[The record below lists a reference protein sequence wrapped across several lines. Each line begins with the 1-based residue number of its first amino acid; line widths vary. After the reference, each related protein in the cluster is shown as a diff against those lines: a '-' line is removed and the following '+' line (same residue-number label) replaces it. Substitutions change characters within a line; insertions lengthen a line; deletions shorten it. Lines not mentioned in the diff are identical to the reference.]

1 MMKYEKPNIQILNA
15 EEDDIITKS
24 VDLPEMPLNEF

>member
-1 MMKYEKPNIQILNA
+1 MMNYEKPNIQIVNA

>member
-1 MMKYEKPNIQILNA
+1 MMNYEKPNIQILNA

>member
-1 MMKYEKPNIQILNA
+1 MKYEKPNIQILNA

>member
-1 MMKYEKPNIQILNA
+1 MMKYEKRNIQILNA

>member
-1 MMKYEKPNIQILNA
+1 MNYEKPNIQIVNA

>member
-24 VDLPEMPLNEF
+24 IDLPEMPLNEF

>member
-1 MMKYEKPNIQILNA
+1 MMKYEKPNIQIVNA

>member
-1 MMKYEKPNIQILNA
+1 MMDYEKPNIQILNA

-24 VDLPEMPLNEF
+24 LDLPELPINDF